1 MEFSAPDFCNGSLE
15 FRYDGGEVM
24 IYGTSDGLKRLA
36 RLCNELSNGRSEA
49 DTDHIH
55 LEDYELLTARSLR
68 GTIAVLRK

>member
-1 MEFSAPDFCNGSLE
+1 
-15 FRYDGGEVM
+15 M

-36 RLCNELSNGRSEA
+36 RLCSELSNGRSEA

-68 GTIAVLRK
+68 GTIAVFRK